1 MLRTMK
7 RTRTRARTKSQPPGL
22 TRERVCLAALE
33 LVDSEGREAL
43 SMRRLGARLGVE
55 AMSLSRHVRN
65 KDDLLDAL
73 QAAIL
78 GGLGGALPADGDWR
92 TRLRGLAEGLRDALL
107 EHANVLPILATRPRR
122 APRPARAPEALMPI
136 VSAWMALERE
146 GFSGDDARKAVIAVG
161 VFTIGHVL
169 GEASAEPAPSAG
181 LPSRPGADE
190 FEFGLTAM
198 LDGIAARRGKGKEVQ
213 KKQKGARK
221 GAR

>member
-7 RTRTRARTKSQPPGL
+7 RRGTRARAKNQPAGL
-22 TRERVCLAALE
+22 TRERVCRAALE
-33 LVDSEGREAL
+33 LVDSEGKEAL

-55 AMSLSRHVRN
+55 AMSLYRHVRN

-107 EHANVLPILATRPRR
+107 EHPNVIPILATRPV
-122 APRPARAPEALMPI
+122 RAPEALMPI

-169 GEASAEPAPSAG
+169 GEASAEPAPHAG
-181 LPSRPGADE
+181 LPSRPGPEE
-190 FEFGLTAM
+190 FDFGLSAM
-198 LDGIAARRGKGKEVQ
+198 LDGIAARRGKRGEMQ
-213 KKQKGARK
+213 KKQRGARK
-221 GAR
+221 VAR

>member
-55 AMSLSRHVRN
+55 AMSLYRHVRN

-107 EHANVLPILATRPRR
+107 EHPNVIPILATRPV
-122 APRPARAPEALMPI
+122 RAPEALMPI

-198 LDGIAARRGKGKEVQ
+198 LDGIAARRGKGKEMQ

>member
-7 RTRTRARTKSQPPGL
+7 RTGTRARTKNQPPGL

-33 LVDSEGREAL
+33 LVDSEGKEAL

-55 AMSLSRHVRN
+55 AMSLYRHVRN

-107 EHANVLPILATRPRR
+107 EHPNVIPILASRPV
-122 APRPARAPEALMPI
+122 RAPEALMPI
-136 VSAWMALERE
+136 MNAWMALERE

-169 GEASAEPAPSAG
+169 GEASAEPTPYAG
-181 LPSRPGADE
+181 LPDRPGADE
-190 FEFGLTAM
+190 FEFGLSAM
-198 LDGIAARRGKGKEVQ
+198 LDGIAARRGKGGEKQ
-213 KKQKGARK
+213 KKQRGARK
-221 GAR
+221 VAR

>member
-7 RTRTRARTKSQPPGL
+7 RTGTRARTKNQPAGL
-22 TRERVCLAALE
+22 TREGVCLAALE
-33 LVDSEGREAL
+33 LVDSEGKEAL
-43 SMRRLGARLGVE
+43 TMRRLGARLGVE
-55 AMSLSRHVRN
+55 AMSLYRHVRN

-107 EHANVLPILATRPRR
+107 EHPNAIPILASRPV
-122 APRPARAPEALMPI
+122 RAPEALMPI

-169 GEASAEPAPSAG
+169 GEASSEPAPYGG

-190 FEFGLTAM
+190 FEFGLSAM
-198 LDGIAARRGKGKEVQ
+198 LDGIAPRRS
-213 KKQKGARK
+213 KGAEKQSKQRGDRK
-221 GAR
+221 GIR